1 MTRNGNNLKR
11 TNLTSDEMATGAHDA
26 PPIDEIRPDRTVR
39 HIPLKPHQ
47 LTERITPRQD
57 VFVLGHV
64 GIPRAHAENWW
75 LDIAGLVDRPRRW
88 SYAELRALPKRTVT
102 ALHECAGFPA
112 RPDIATRRYA
122 NVIWG
127 GVDLSFLLRDAGVQ
141 QDACFLWSFG
151 IDKGAFEDVTSRV
164 YLKDMPLNRLADGDI
179 LLAYEMNGEP
189 LDSEH
194 GYPLRLVIPGY
205 YGTNLVKWLYRIE
218 LSDRRPNGPYTTKYY
233 NDPVSPS
240 ADNPMGGTKPLW
252 VLPPESVIVSP
263 APQDVLRRTDT
274 LIWGWAWAG
283 SGLSHIDVSTDGGH
297 QWAPAELETEA
308 GWAWRRFTFPWKPSQ
323 AGSYSLASR
332 AFDIQ
337 GVAQPSDNARN
348 AIHRVPV
355 SVE

>member
-1 MTRNGNNLKR
+1 MKPTD
-11 TNLTSDEMATGAHDA
+11 LTSDEIAAGTHDV
-26 PPIDEIRPDRTVR
+26 PPVHEIRPDRTVR

-64 GIPRAHAENWW
+64 GIPRADAESWW

-88 SYAELRALPKRTVT
+88 GYEELRAMPKRTVT

-122 NVIWG
+122 NVTWG
-127 GVDLSFLLRDAGVQ
+127 GVELASLLQEAGLQ
-141 QDACFLWSFG
+141 QEARFLWSFG
-151 IDKGAFEDVTSRV
+151 IDKGVFEDVTSRV
-164 YLKDMPLNRLADGDI
+164 YLKDMPLSRLAGGDI

-194 GYPLRLVIPGY
+194 GFPLRLVIPGY

-233 NDPVSPS
+233 NDPVSSGP
-240 ADNPMGGTKPLW
+240 DNPKGGTKPLW

-263 APQDVLRRTDT
+263 APQDVLQITDT

-283 SGLSHIDVSTDGGH
+283 SGVSHVDVSTDDGH
-297 QWAPAELETEA
+297 HWAPAELEPEA
-308 GWAWRRFTFPWKPSQ
+308 GWAWRQFALVWRPAK
-323 AGSYSLASR
+323 AGHYCLAVR
-332 AFDIQ
+332 AVDKC
-337 GVAQPSDNARN
+337 GVCQPAQSARN
-348 AIHRVPV
+348 AVYRVPV
-355 SVE
+355 VVT